1 MSQNTLGR
9 GWQWIHVAVQK
20 ALKET
25 SERLT
30 VLKNASY
37 RVEKDAGDLL
47 EEVYRLE
54 AEVQKLDETM
64 NGKKTKL
71 QVGTAEVSVLEN
83 RFFVART
90 GLSTTYGPTSM
101 HKENLQ
107 LGIEELKPVTEQV
120 RTLKKTKLP
129 ARPDVWLPNCQQGK
143 SYNLIY
149 ISYNFKHI

>member
-1 MSQNTLGR
+1 MSQNTLGKC
-9 GWQWIHVAVQK
+9 WQWIRVAVQK

-71 QVGTAEVSVLEN
+71 QVGTEEVSVLEN
-83 RFFVART
+83 RFYVAQA

-107 LGIEELKPVTEQV
+107 LGIEELEPVTEQV

-129 ARPDVWLPNCQQGK
+129 ALEEKLRKAGAPIEKKL
-143 SYNLIY
+143 
-149 ISYNFKHI
+149 